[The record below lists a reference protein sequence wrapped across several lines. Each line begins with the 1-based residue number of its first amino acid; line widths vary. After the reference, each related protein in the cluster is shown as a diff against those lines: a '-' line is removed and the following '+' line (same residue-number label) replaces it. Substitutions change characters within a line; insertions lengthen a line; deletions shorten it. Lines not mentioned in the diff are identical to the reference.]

1 MSKLY
6 SRRALVQQSKKFI
19 IGFSIAQI
27 IFDVVRKQSTLAQ
40 NQAHDLSMENIFA
53 NLNQQIPLWLRQ
65 FKISGISLAIIH
77 SKKLIWHSSFG
88 AKNYNNKQPID
99 DNTVFAA
106 ASLSKPLFAYAV
118 MKMVERGQLNLD
130 SPLTEYTAKPYI
142 KDERLKLITARQVLS
157 HTTGFPNWSGN
168 KPVWIEN
175 TPGTKFG
182 YSGEGYLYLQKVIE
196 KITNQPFHKY
206 IEEQLLIPL
215 GMNNSSYIWQPAYQ
229 NLAADG
235 HDRNLHSSPMK
246 RPTEGLSAG
255 SLRTTAREY
264 AQFIIAMMESGT
276 VESPLLTESSI
287 TEMLRSQVQLNYY
300 LDWGLGWA
308 LEYSD
313 NHKYFWHW
321 GDGTVYKTF
330 AIASRELG
338 TGLVIL
344 TNSQNGLKICPAI
357 VSQVMSGDRHALDLD
372 MIEY

>member
-6 SRRALVQQSKKFI
+6 SRRALVQQTKKAI
-19 IGFSIAQI
+19 VGFFVAKI
-27 IFDVVRKQSTLAQ
+27 IFDVVKKRKTSAQ
-40 NQAHDLSMENIFA
+40 NQEHNLSMENIVA
-53 NLNQQIPLWLRQ
+53 NLEEKIPLWLQQ
-65 FKISGISLAIIH
+65 FKIPGISLAIIQDRQ
-77 SKKLIWHSSFG
+77 LFWHRSFG
-88 AKNYNNKQPID
+88 VKNYNNKQPVE
-99 DNTVFAA
+99 DNTIFAA

-118 MKMVERGQLNLD
+118 MKMVERGELNLD
-130 SPLTEYTAKPYI
+130 TPLTEYTAKPYI
-142 KDERLKLITARQVLS
+142 KDERIKLIAVRQILS

-168 KPVWIEN
+168 KPVWIER

-196 KITNQPFHKY
+196 EITNQPFHKY

-215 GMNNSSYIWQPAYQ
+215 GMNNSSYIWQPTYQ

-235 HDRNLHSSPMK
+235 HDRNLNPSPMK

-276 VESPLLTESSI
+276 VDSPLLTESSM

-321 GDGTVYKTF
+321 GDGGVYKTF

-338 TGLVIL
+338 TGVVIL
-344 TNSQNGLKICPAI
+344 TNSQNGLKICPEI
-357 VSQVMSGDRHALDLD
+357 VSQVMSGDRQALDLE